1 MGKSFVAAA
10 LLCVSFAANA
20 GKLVVDY
27 SGVVSSI
34 DRASSLADTPPYSVG
49 EPVTGRL
56 IIDTAFAP
64 TDRVASDPTI
74 GRYYGGSPSLDF
86 IFGEPHPRG
95 NASSDLFLV
104 YNDWDPPSTG
114 APREDGIII
123 NDSSGSVDG
132 EFNLLLGFRRP
143 NPLGQV
149 FADDSLSQSFIVESE
164 PGTNLWGYIER
175 GFGEFRNVVDFTLD
189 RLSVTPLVCRAP

>member
-1 MGKSFVAAA
+1 MGKSIATAA
-10 LLCVSFAANA
+10 LLCMPFAANA

-27 SGVVSSI
+27 AGVVSSVE
-34 DRASSLADTPPYSVG
+34 RASSLAETPPYSVG
-49 EPVTGRL
+49 DPITGRL
-56 IIDTAFAP
+56 IIDTELAP
-64 TDRVASDPTI
+64 ADRLASDPSV

-86 IFGEPHPRG
+86 ILGAPHPSG
-95 NASSDLFLV
+95 NASSDLFVV
-104 YNDWDPPSTG
+104 YNDWEPPSTG

-149 FADDSLSQSFIVESE
+149 LADDSLLQSFVVEQE

-175 GFGEFRNVVDFTLD
+175 GFGEFRNVVDFTLE
-189 RLSVTPLVCRAP
+189 RLSVGPLVCRAP

>member
-1 MGKSFVAAA
+1 MGKLLVAAA
-10 LLCVSFAANA
+10 LLCASFAANA

-34 DRASSLADTPPYSVG
+34 DRASSLADMPPYSVG
-49 EPVTGRL
+49 DPIAGRL
-56 IIDTAFAP
+56 VIDTTFAP
-64 TDRVASDPTI
+64 ADRVASDPSV

-86 IFGEPHPRG
+86 ILGAPHPRG
-95 NASSDLFLV
+95 NASSDLLLV

-114 APREDGIII
+114 AAREDGIII
-123 NDSSGSVDG
+123 NDSSGGIDG

-149 FADDSLSQSFIVESE
+149 FADDSLSQSFVVERES
-164 PGTNLWGYIER
+164 GTNLWGYIER

-189 RLSVTPLVCRAP
+189 RLSVKPLVCRAP